1 MNSYRNK
8 KLPESFNN
16 KFTDITCT
24 DQLQTRHND
33 YNYQNI
39 PALKKV
45 LESFPFK
52 CKLRTWNS
60 LSIDVKST
68 ADELDF
74 QNTLNSELLSKY
86 SRDFNC
92 EDFVCYSCN

>member
-1 MNSYRNK
+1 MNQYRNK

-39 PALKKV
+39 PATTKK
-45 LESFPFK
+45 K
-52 CKLRTWNS
+52 Y
-60 LSIDVKST
+60 
-68 ADELDF
+68 
-74 QNTLNSELLSKY
+74 QNLFHLN
-86 SRDFNC
+86 
-92 EDFVCYSCN
+92 V